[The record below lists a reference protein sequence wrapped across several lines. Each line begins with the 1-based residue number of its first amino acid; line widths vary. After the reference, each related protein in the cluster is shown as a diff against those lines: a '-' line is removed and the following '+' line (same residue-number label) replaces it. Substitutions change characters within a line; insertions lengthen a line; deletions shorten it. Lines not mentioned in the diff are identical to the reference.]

1 MSANVSKKNNKLQTL
16 AIKSKKNNAFLYAT
30 WCFLTT
36 MRHIATH
43 EEGKRKIRSTPGKGT
58 GVVMIKLCPRTS
70 CLRTYYYAAK
80 VQSFVFIHNVSLFE
94 TAKMYCEAAIY
105 SFEAIIG
112 IPLFVERS

>member
-1 MSANVSKKNNKLQTL
+1 
-16 AIKSKKNNAFLYAT
+16 
-30 WCFLTT
+30 
-36 MRHIATH
+36 
-43 EEGKRKIRSTPGKGT
+43 
-58 GVVMIKLCPRTS
+58 MIKLCPRTS

-112 IPLFVERS
+112 ILQMP